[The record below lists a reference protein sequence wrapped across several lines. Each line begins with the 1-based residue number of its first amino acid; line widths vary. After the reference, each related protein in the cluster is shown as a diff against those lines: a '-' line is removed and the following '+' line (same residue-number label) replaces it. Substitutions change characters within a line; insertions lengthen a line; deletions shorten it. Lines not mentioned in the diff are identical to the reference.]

1 MATQSPFSF
10 AQNVFANGPSAL
22 TPPNWAI
29 DELQRRVVLAL
40 NHVLMQE
47 PQAMARLAQQK
58 GRVLKVQ
65 WMQWHLQLRIS
76 PAGLFEHVPLGADG
90 GAVDLQLSLT
100 ATNPWQV
107 LQPLLDGGKPDVQ
120 VQGDVQLA
128 ADINWLIDHVRWD
141 IEADLARMVGDVPAH
156 MLVDGVQAMVRALR
170 QFAGSVRR
178 PGSAGMAGGTST
190 ESAA

>member
-10 AQNVFANGPSAL
+10 AQNLFVNGPSVFN
-22 TPPNWAI
+22 PPDWAI
-29 DELQRRVVLAL
+29 DELQRRVVLLL
-40 NHVLMQE
+40 NHVLLQE
-47 PQAMARLAQQK
+47 PQAMARLVQQK

-65 WMQWHLQLRIS
+65 WLQWHLQLRIS

-90 GAVDLQLSLT
+90 GAVDLLLT
-100 ATNPWQV
+100 LEATHPWQV

-141 IEADLARMVGDVPAH
+141 IEADLARILGDVPAH
-156 MLVDGVQAMVRALR
+156 IVADGVRGAVRALH
-170 QFAGSVRR
+170 QFAGSARR
-178 PGSAGMAGGTST
+178 AGSAAGART

>member
-10 AQNVFANGPSAL
+10 AQNLFSQGPSAV
-22 TPPNWAI
+22 TAPDWAV
-29 DELQRRVVLAL
+29 DELQRRVVLLL

-47 PQAMARLAQQK
+47 PQAMSRLVQQR
-58 GRVLKVQ
+58 GRLLKVQ

-76 PAGLFEHVPLGADG
+76 PAGLFEHVPLGAVGDT
-90 GAVDLQLSLT
+90 VDLQLTLT
-100 ATNPWQV
+100 AANPWQV

-141 IEADLARMVGDVPAH
+141 VEADLARIMGDVPAH
-156 MLVDGVQAMVRALR
+156 MLAQGVQRMVQGLR
-170 QFAGSVRR
+170 QFAGSVR
-178 PGSAGMAGGTST
+178 PAGSASA

>member
-10 AQNVFANGPSAL
+10 AQNFFAQGSTAL
-22 TPPNWAI
+22 TPPDWAL
-29 DELQRRVVLAL
+29 DELQRRVVLLL

-47 PQAMARLAQQK
+47 PQAMARLVQQR
-58 GRVLKVQ
+58 GRLLKVQ

-76 PAGLFEHVPLGADG
+76 PAGLFEHVPLGAVGD
-90 GAVDLQLSLT
+90 ALDLQLTLT
-100 ATNPWQV
+100 AANPWQV

-141 IEADLARMVGDVPAH
+141 VEADLARIMGDVPAH
-156 MLVDGVQAMVRALR
+156 MLAQGVQRMVQGLR
-170 QFAGSVRR
+170 QFAGSVR
-178 PGSAGMAGGTST
+178 PAGSASA

>member
-10 AQNVFANGPSAL
+10 AQNFFANGSSTL
-22 TPPNWAI
+22 TPPDWAI
-29 DELQRRVVLAL
+29 DELQRRVVLLL

-47 PQAMARLAQQK
+47 PQAMTRLVQQQ

-65 WMQWHLQLRIS
+65 WQQWHLQLRIS
-76 PAGLFEHVPLGADG
+76 PAGLLEHVPLGVNG
-90 GAVDLQLSLT
+90 GAVDLQLTLA

-107 LQPLLDGGKPDVQ
+107 LQPLLDGGKPEVQ

-141 IEADLARMVGDVPAH
+141 IEADLARILGDVPAH
-156 MLVDGVQAMVRALR
+156 MLVDGAQGMVRALR

-178 PGSAGMAGGTST
+178 PGASTS

>member
-10 AQNVFANGPSAL
+10 AQNLLSNVPPAW
-22 TPPNWAI
+22 TPPAWAI
-29 DELQRRVVLAL
+29 DELQRRVVLLL

-47 PQAMARLAQQK
+47 PQAMARQVQQQ
-58 GRVLKVQ
+58 GRLLKVQ

-76 PAGLFEHVPLGADG
+76 PAGLFEHVPAGVG
-90 GAVDLQLSLT
+90 SETVDLQLTLT
-100 ATNPWQV
+100 AANPWQV

-141 IEADLARMVGDVPAH
+141 VEADLARIVGDVPAH
-156 MLVDGVQAMVRALR
+156 VLADGVQRMVQALR

-178 PGSAGMAGGTST
+178 PGSPTA

>member
-1 MATQSPFSF
+1 MSVALRPERLWLSNLAPSLVTFSPT
-10 AQNVFANGPSAL
+10 AL
-22 TPPNWAI
+22 TPPVWAM
-29 DELQRRVVLAL
+29 DELQRRVVLLL

-47 PQAMARLAQQK
+47 PQAMARLVQQQ

-65 WMQWHLQLRIS
+65 WQQWHLQLRIS
-76 PAGLFEHVPLGADG
+76 PAGLLEHVPLGANGDV
-90 GAVDLQLSLT
+90 VDLQLTLT
-100 ATNPWQV
+100 AANPWQV

-141 IEADLARMVGDVPAH
+141 IEADLARILGDAPAH
-156 MLVDGVQAMVRALR
+156 LLVQGVQGIVQALR
-170 QFAGSVRR
+170 QFVGGVRR
-178 PGSAGMAGGTST
+178 PGAPPS

>member
-10 AQNVFANGPSAL
+10 AQNLFANYPSTL
-22 TPPNWAI
+22 TPPDWAI
-29 DELQRRVVLAL
+29 DELQRRVVLLL

-47 PQAMARLAQQK
+47 PQAMARLVQQK
-58 GRVLKVQ
+58 GRLLKVQ
-65 WMQWHLQLRIS
+65 WLQWHLQLRIS
-76 PAGLFEHVPLGADG
+76 PAGLFEHMPQGADG
-90 GAVDLQLSLT
+90 GAVDLQLTLT
-100 ATNPWQV
+100 GANPWQV
-107 LQPLLDGGKPDVQ
+107 LQPLFDGGKPDVQ

-141 IEADLARMVGDVPAH
+141 IEGDLARILGDVPAH
-156 MLVDGVQAMVRALR
+156 LLADGVQRMVQALR

-178 PGSAGMAGGTST
+178 PGTSAA

>member
-10 AQNVFANGPSAL
+10 AQNFFTQGPAAL
-22 TPPNWAI
+22 TPPDWAI
-29 DELQRRVVLAL
+29 DELQRRVVLLL

-47 PQAMARLAQQK
+47 PQAMSRLVQQR
-58 GRVLKVQ
+58 GRLLKVQ

-76 PAGLFEHVPLGADG
+76 PAGLFEHVPLGAVSDP
-90 GAVDLQLSLT
+90 VDLQLTLT
-100 ATNPWQV
+100 AANPWQV

-141 IEADLARMVGDVPAH
+141 LEADLARIVGDVPAH
-156 MLVDGVQAMVRALR
+156 MLGQGVQRMLQGLR
-170 QFAGSVRR
+170 QFAGKVR
-178 PGSAGMAGGTST
+178 PVGSANA

>member
-10 AQNVFANGPSAL
+10 AQNLFANGPSVF
-22 TPPNWAI
+22 TPPDWAI
-29 DELQRRVVLAL
+29 DELQRRVVLLL

-47 PQAMARLAQQK
+47 PQAMARLVQQQ

-65 WMQWHLQLRIS
+65 WLQWHLQLRVS
-76 PAGLFEHVPLGADG
+76 PAGLFEHVPLGAVLDP
-90 GAVDLQLSLT
+90 VDLQLTLT
-100 ATNPWQV
+100 ANTPWQV
-107 LQPLLDGGKPDVQ
+107 MQPLLDGDKPEVQ

-141 IEADLARMVGDVPAH
+141 IEADLARILGDVPAH
-156 MLVDGVQAMVRALR
+156 LLVDGMQAMVRTLR

-178 PGSAGMAGGTST
+178 PGSTPA

>member
-10 AQNVFANGPSAL
+10 AQKFFTQGPAAL
-22 TPPNWAI
+22 TPPDWAI
-29 DELQRRVVLAL
+29 DELQRRVVLLL

-47 PQAMARLAQQK
+47 PQAMARLVQQQ
-58 GRVLKVQ
+58 GRLLKVQ

-76 PAGLFEHVPLGADG
+76 PAGLFEHVPTGAV
-90 GAVDLQLSLT
+90 GATVDLQLTLT
-100 ATNPWQV
+100 GANPCQV
-107 LQPLLDGGKPDVQ
+107 LQPLLGGGKPDVQ

-141 IEADLARMVGDVPAH
+141 IEADLARVLGDVPAH
-156 MLVDGVQAMVRALR
+156 MLVEGVQRMVQALR

-178 PGSAGMAGGTST
+178 PGSASAEST
-190 ESAA
+190 A